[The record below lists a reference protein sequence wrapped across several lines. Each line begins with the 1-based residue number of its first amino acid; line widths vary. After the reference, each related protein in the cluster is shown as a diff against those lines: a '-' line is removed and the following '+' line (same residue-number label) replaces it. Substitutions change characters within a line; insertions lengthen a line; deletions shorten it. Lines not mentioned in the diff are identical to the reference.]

1 MLLKKHALTERY
13 PSYQQFNSI
22 CNHRLEQPIP
32 TFTSFTCISS
42 RLVSSTYTK
51 PPLPSLPKKHTNKQY
66 NTYIPHSGLHLPS
79 HHHHP
84 SPPPPIFPLILIPP
98 LILILILLIL
108 ILIYSFPAIPAIPA
122 MPAIPTLTLTPNG
135 GIPPPSTLS
144 GWNTEYEIP
153 NAMCVRVE
161 R

>member
-13 PSYQQFNSI
+13 PSYQQSN
-22 CNHRLEQPIP
+22 NHRLEQPIP

-108 ILIYSFPAIPAIPA
+108 ILIYSFPA